1 MRCGGG
7 GSFAPAS
14 LVAPAGRH
22 SRCRPTEGAR
32 WTTART
38 KRRGT
43 RAACAIAAAATGVK
57 GGPFPQ
63 LAVAPPAEGEQ
74 RPGRREPD
82 RAAAPG
88 QHSPVVHVGEREMDR
103 ADHHRG
109 RDRWDVP
116 GQGEEDERP
125 AMTYKNGMGLNP
137 PRFRTDTHRAAM
149 PIPTPMIK

>member
-1 MRCGGG
+1 MGDLRGAGICAAVAGAA
-7 GSFAPAS
+7 SAPAS

-43 RAACAIAAAATGVK
+43 RPACAIAAATGVK

-88 QHSPVVHVGEREMDR
+88 PHSRVVHVGEREMDR

-109 RDRWDVP
+109 HDRWDVP
-116 GQGEEDERP
+116 GQEE
-125 AMTYKNGMGLNP
+125 LNP
-137 PRFRTDTHRAAM
+137 PRLRTDTHRAAM